1 MPSPADHHLLTL
13 SGLRHR
19 CAVES
24 DRFFNRQEND
34 PRYCFELFRRAIN
47 DHNQQAWHFI
57 YEQYRPLVA
66 SWVGRHSLFA
76 TTEEETQYFV
86 NRAFEK
92 MWAAISPAKFKQFP
106 NLKSVLSYLQMCVH
120 SALADYVRTREQA
133 LLIDQE
139 VLAQIPD
146 GEASGVEH
154 QVSQRVDGQALWRWL
169 DERLKDEKER
179 RVVYGTFALAMKP
192 RELYAQFPKSFSD
205 VNEVYRV
212 KENVMARLRRDD
224 ELKML
229 LETGSLDAGE
239 SSSPSVYDDR
249 GVKK

>member
-1 MPSPADHHLLTL
+1 MPGPADYQLLTL

-24 DRFFNRQEND
+24 DRFFNRQEHD

-47 DHNQQAWHFI
+47 EHNEQAWHFI

-66 SWVGRHSLFA
+66 GWVKRHSLFS

-92 MWAAISPAKFKQFP
+92 MWAAITPAKFDTFP

-120 SALADYVRTREQA
+120 STLVDYSRSSEQTVLIDEEALARTPDAGTSNVERRVARQVERE
-133 LLIDQE
+133 
-139 VLAQIPD
+139 
-146 GEASGVEH
+146 
-154 QVSQRVDGQALWRWL
+154 ALWRWL
-169 DERLKDEKER
+169 NERLNNDKER
-179 RVVYGTFALAMKP
+179 RVIYGTFVLAMKP
-192 RELYAQFPKSFSD
+192 RELYAEFQQEFDS

-224 ELKML
+224 DLKKML
-229 LETGSLDAGE
+229 DTGSFDAGE
-239 SSSPSVYDDR
+239 SSLASVYDDR
-249 GVKK
+249 GEG